1 MRDMRIFSLI
11 IFYFNSK
18 NSMNKTTSR
27 AELDW
32 GREFIRD
39 IDELLKLP
47 VKAAIEHHRMM
58 KYKASKWM
66 YWPTLQKL
74 GTGIDNTCPQ
84 SLSPTNQN

>member
-1 MRDMRIFSLI
+1 MVK
-11 IFYFNSK
+11 SK
-18 NSMNKTTSR
+18 TPDERR

-47 VKAAIEHHRMM
+47 VRAAIEHHRMM
-58 KYKASKWM
+58 KYKASKWK

-74 GTGIDNTCPQ
+74 GGVDPINSPQ
-84 SLSPTNQN
+84 SLSSNNQ

>member
-1 MRDMRIFSLI
+1 MHKQSL
-11 IFYFNSK
+11 
-18 NSMNKTTSR
+18 TTEESR

-47 VKAAIEHHRMM
+47 VRAAIEHHRMM

-74 GTGIDNTCPQ
+74 GGVDPINSPQ
-84 SLSPTNQN
+84 SLSPTQQ

>member
-1 MRDMRIFSLI
+1 MTPKER
-11 IFYFNSK
+11 
-18 NSMNKTTSR
+18 R

-47 VKAAIEHHRMM
+47 VRAAIEHHRMM

-74 GTGIDNTCPQ
+74 GSWIEDPAQQ
-84 SLSPTNQN
+84 SLSPTKPN

>member
-1 MRDMRIFSLI
+1 MTPEER
-11 IFYFNSK
+11 
-18 NSMNKTTSR
+18 R

-47 VKAAIEHHRMM
+47 VRAAIEHHRMM

-74 GTGIDNTCPQ
+74 GSWIEDPAPQ